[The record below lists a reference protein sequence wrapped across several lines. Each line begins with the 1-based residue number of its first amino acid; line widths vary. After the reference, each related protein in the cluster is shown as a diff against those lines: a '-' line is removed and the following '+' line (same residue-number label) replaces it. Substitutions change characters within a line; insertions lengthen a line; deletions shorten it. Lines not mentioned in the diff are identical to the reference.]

1 MENVENIKDETGE
14 LPINQPL
21 EKKSKIWIS
30 CLMNLVKTKRSVVS
44 EFSFGHSV
52 DQNCKISK
60 NLSSALK
67 LLSVKKFL
75 QTKSF

>member
-1 MENVENIKDETGE
+1 MRDVKNIKDETGE
-14 LPINQPL
+14 LPINPPL
-21 EKKSKIWIS
+21 AKKSKILIS
-30 CLMNLVKTKRSVVS
+30 CLMNLVETKRSVVS

-52 DQNCKISK
+52 DENCEISK

-67 LLSVKKFL
+67 LLYVKKFL

>member
-1 MENVENIKDETGE
+1 MKNIKDETGE
-14 LPINQPL
+14 LPINQPFVQ
-21 EKKSKIWIS
+21 KSIFLIS
-30 CLMNLVKTKRSVVS
+30 GLMNLVETKRFVVS
-44 EFSFGHSV
+44 ESSFGHSV
-52 DQNCKISK
+52 DENCEISK